1 MKQVTDSVF
10 GAINYDVLWRRNYQL
25 PFLRKEREIILVIAG
40 DDDADFEDAQYEA
53 FKEFEANRLE
63 IVEEV
68 EEALFK
74 YYLSICTENREKFG
88 SQADEL
94 SPVISKREELD
105 DLVSLKK
112 IIVMESFDTE
122 SREMGF
128 VLDAIWNPE
137 LGVGIKVVNGKVEAV
152 GTQDIVL

>member
-1 MKQVTDSVF
+1 MKKLTDSVF
-10 GAINYDVLWRRNYQL
+10 GTISYDVLWRRGYQA
-25 PFLRKEREIILVIAG
+25 PFLRKEREVVLVITG
-40 DDDADFEDAQYEA
+40 DDDADFEIAQYEA
-53 FKEFEANRLE
+53 FTEFEANRLT
-63 IVEEV
+63 IVEAV

-74 YYLSICTENREKFG
+74 YYFSICTENREKFG

-94 SPVISKREELD
+94 SPVISKREELE
-105 DLVSLKK
+105 DLVSLKQ

-122 SREMGF
+122 SREIGF